1 MISTSGDIFVLNPQD
16 GVMRPVKE
24 EGAKIN
30 LRIPGSEKA
39 DWKVK
44 NYQEGPWFYKRNG
57 KYYLGYA
64 TTCCPEALGY
74 AMSDSPM
81 GPWEWK
87 NYIMK
92 PTNRDR
98 GNHPGICD
106 FKGHSYVFGQDYDL
120 MHLNT
125 FIHHERRSV
134 SGKEITYN
142 ADGTIQ
148 EIPYWLDQ
156 EPMKQLKWFNPYQ
169 RVEAETMAW
178 GNGLKSAKMGIQ
190 NTGVIKDMPLST
202 GKRNMYIFD
211 IDEGEFIKLCGV
223 DFEGSAKRFSIRAAS
238 TGQCDVTIRIDS
250 KDGPVVGKVKIT
262 STGSVDNYKE
272 FRCKIKGAKGVQ
284 HLFFCFSNPQG
295 DTHLDCWQFEK

>member
-1 MISTSGDIFVLNPQD
+1 
-16 GVMRPVKE
+16 
-24 EGAKIN
+24 
-30 LRIPGSEKA
+30 
-39 DWKVK
+39 
-44 NYQEGPWFYKRNG
+44 
-57 KYYLGYA
+57 
-64 TTCCPEALGY
+64 
-74 AMSDSPM
+74 
-81 GPWEWK
+81 
-87 NYIMK
+87 
-92 PTNRDR
+92 
-98 GNHPGICD
+98 
-106 FKGHSYVFGQDYDL
+106 

-125 FIHHERRSV
+125 FVHHERRSV

-202 GKRNMYIFD
+202 GKRNMYSFD
-211 IDEGEFIKLCGV
+211 IDEGEFIKLGGV
-223 DFEGSAKRFSIRAAS
+223 DFGGRAKRFSIRAAS

-250 KDGPVVGKVKIT
+250 QDGPVVGKVKIT

-272 FRCKIKGAKGVQ
+272 FSCKIKGAKGVQ